1 MKLKLLIPTMIN
13 HEVIAMGTV
22 KEFDETTAGELLKNG
37 FARHVSKEESPDQI
51 DLVEDL
57 PLRLQDEIDDGALKG
72 LIADPA
78 NVESLPALKKKK
90 NKKL

>member
-1 MKLKLLIPTMIN
+1 MKLKILTPVLINNEYIMAGVHEIDEIN
-13 HEVIAMGTV
+13 ADYIV
-22 KEFDETTAGELLKNG
+22 KRGW
-37 FARHVSKEESPDQI
+37 ARPVAKDESPNQI

-90 NKKL
+90 NK